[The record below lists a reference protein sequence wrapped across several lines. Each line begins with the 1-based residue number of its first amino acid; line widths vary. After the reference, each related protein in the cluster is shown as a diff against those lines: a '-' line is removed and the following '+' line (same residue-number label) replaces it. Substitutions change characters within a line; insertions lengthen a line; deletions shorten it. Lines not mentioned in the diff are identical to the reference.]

1 MGPVVVYSGEGDR
14 GMVEDHEVLN
24 GKEMALMLVNC
35 VFSDE
40 RRIIENLFIG
50 RSMSNIG
57 GGEENVQ

>member
-1 MGPVVVYSGEGDR
+1 
-14 GMVEDHEVLN
+14 MVEDHEVLN

-57 GGEENVQ
+57 GEENVQ

>member
-1 MGPVVVYSGEGDR
+1 
-14 GMVEDHEVLN
+14 MVEDHEVLN
-24 GKEMALMLVNC
+24 GKEMALMLGNC